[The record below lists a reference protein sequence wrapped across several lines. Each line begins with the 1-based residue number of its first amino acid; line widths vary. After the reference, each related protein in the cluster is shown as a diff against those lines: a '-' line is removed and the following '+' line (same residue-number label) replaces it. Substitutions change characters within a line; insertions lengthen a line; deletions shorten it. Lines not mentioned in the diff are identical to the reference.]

1 MCMTSI
7 VLLFQY
13 LMAVAITS
21 APLKSSLWICYVD
34 DTFVIWP
41 HYLAPLKRFHEHLKQ
56 QCPSIQ
62 FTMETKDDGET
73 ESPSWRKGGQER
85 THWRIHPSP
94 EEGGANKHFPT
105 VGKVEFCTCTNL
117 HPWDEHHCN
126 NCSWPWRSWQKNKTL
141 SSFQRT
147 KAMLLCWLKSEDER
161 PTEECQLKTIN
172 GQPHH

>member
-1 MCMTSI
+1 MASNSGFHTSDRCRPQSRFKDCLFLMCMTSI

-13 LMAVAITS
+13 LMAVAVTS

-73 ESPSWRKGGQER
+73 ELPSWRKGGQER
-85 THWRIHPSP
+85 TH
-94 EEGGANKHFPT
+94 
-105 VGKVEFCTCTNL
+105 
-117 HPWDEHHCN
+117 
-126 NCSWPWRSWQKNKTL
+126 
-141 SSFQRT
+141 
-147 KAMLLCWLKSEDER
+147 
-161 PTEECQLKTIN
+161 
-172 GQPHH
+172 